1 MRDASAS
8 KTLLIWWVSLSLL
21 TLLWDASGLDLV
33 VSSWFANERGFALR
47 EHAVWGRGMYQLQR
61 VLGWSALAVLLW
73 LTIAPRGVWAMLT
86 KSERWAMLITVLV
99 VVSLIPILKKINTT
113 SCPWDLAQFGGA
125 SKAQWVSHWN
135 WGVIDTGARRCFPA
149 GHSSTALG
157 FLAVPVFLLSVS
169 RKWAY
174 RLLALVAAAGVW
186 MGFTQVYRGAHYVSH
201 SLWTAWISLSVASVV
216 WWMMQRSSSVQSKS
230 S

>member
-1 MRDASAS
+1 MRDASPGA
-8 KTLLIWWVSLSLL
+8 TLLIWWVSLALL

-33 VSSWFANERGFALR
+33 VSAWFGNAQGFVLR
-47 EHAVWGRGMYQLQR
+47 EHVVWGRGMYQIQR

-73 LTIAPRGVWAMLT
+73 LTLRPRGVWTILP

-99 VVSLIPILKKINTT
+99 VVSLIPILKKMNAT

-125 SKAQWVSHWN
+125 AKAQWVSNWN
-135 WGVIDTGARRCFPA
+135 WSVVDTGAKRCFPA

-157 FLAVPVFLLSVS
+157 FLAVPVFLVAVS
-169 RKWAY
+169 RPWAL
-174 RLLALVAAAGVW
+174 RLLALVAAAGLW

-201 SLWTAWISLSVASVV
+201 SLWTATISLSIAIAVRAVLARRHSV
-216 WWMMQRSSSVQSKS
+216 
-230 S
+230 